1 MAQFE
6 TIAEMVMAMKSVYP
20 HYLKNSDV
28 KATATSWAFLFADTP
43 DAEFRNSFV
52 RCIKRCTFPPTP
64 ADVENELKRNN
75 MVSVDTATE
84 WAQLIYLCGVVN
96 DLREEFAYTLPVSDD
111 SAETQ
116 GEAAR
121 KKARRLYDQLPRC
134 LRDYLGSYS
143 GMMQFA
149 QEIGGQSDTGI
160 AIRRRDYEQWRGR
173 NVDGM
178 SSGELM
184 LEGQFLPQLEKKFG
198 EN

>member
-20 HYLKNSDV
+20 HYLKNADV

-43 DAEFRNSFV
+43 DEEFRSAFV
-52 RCIKRCTFPPTP
+52 RCLKRCTFPPTP
-64 ADVENELKRNN
+64 ADVESEIKRNN
-75 MVSVDTATE
+75 MASVDTATE
-84 WAQLIYLCGVVN
+84 WAHLIDLCGVVN
-96 DLREEFAYTLPVSDD
+96 DMREEFAYTFPVSEG
-111 SAETQ
+111 STETQ
-116 GEAAR
+116 GDAAR

-149 QEIGGQSDTGI
+149 QEIGGQNDTGI

-178 SSGELM
+178 TSGELM
-184 LEGQFLPQLEKKFG
+184 LEGQLLPQLEKKFG